1 MAKSLSSAMKKLKEQ
16 QNEQLKE
23 VAKSNTTIQ
32 KGSKRNGYENVQS
45 GNPLDHDTKQKTS
58 KNKTSDIFAGQS
70 FGVSKGITKNM
81 DNYESLRVDC
91 WLSDIVHEDETVQE
105 AFTRVENIID
115 EVLEEA
121 VLSTV
126 DEYQ

>member
-16 QNEQLKE
+16 QTEQLKE
-23 VAKSNTTIQ
+23 VANTNTSVQ
-32 KGSKRNGYENVQS
+32 KGSRRNGYETIQE
-45 GNPLDHDTKQKTS
+45 GRPLDHDVKQKTS
-58 KNKTSDIFAGQS
+58 KSKSDIFEGQT

-81 DNYESLRVDC
+81 ENYESLRVDC
-91 WLSDIVHEDETVQE
+91 WLSDVVHEGETIQE